1 MNEGPFGVHY
11 RDHGDGVGRNMPRK
25 AAVVLGKCSSR
36 HRRGWFEATRGRQ
49 KGVNSAVD
57 NSQRGPAGRHVP
69 STLIRK
75 SPKHSKQEKG
85 MSARLQVRACRAFF
99 ALVSHLHSP
108 SQCYTMT
115 SGKRPAE
122 PAQAAYLTHSSTFNA
137 RHPSTPDNTP
147 RTRKPKSKKKRE
159 ERYEEEIQYNLSY
172 NFRGAGSRRQA
183 QSSRMQV
190 DAGLSPLHALFVSPH
205 HDVPS
210 SPDFPPPPTYETA
223 TAVSTLVS
231 ENFVH
236 QDGLPH
242 PGLPSPALTVAS
254 LPVSV
259 GRAYPAGSDRSDTFS
274 IDTASQ
280 SLLQPP
286 REAEDGSSIEL
297 VDLEPSERWELERMR
312 GIPLDERVKRHKFRT
327 TAPCAPRARLAS
339 QPTVSRGPGS
349 QARFLAS
356 QLSLRI
362 PENCDRY
369 EVDQNQ
375 DNNSDLSTPPTPK
388 HHRMPSIPSSPSRFF
403 HGRSHSPQP
412 TSSVISLL
420 RHPSPFFKNTPSLKS
435 TPSLLNLSPSLH
447 GTPHRTRTKLFHRKS
462 KERAS
467 SEPLDDWEVLE
478 RTGSGASSIDDS
490 LPSPSPP
497 VTPQNSVARQLP
509 KSTAADVFV
518 TSPTKLPA
526 DRSRK
531 VNTVQIPQT
540 DGAQVHRPAS
550 PPFVSRHVRRHTTS
564 SRGSQMSTSS
574 APVSPISV
582 TSTSTFNTSTISLSQ
597 NTIAGEDVPDAIQAL
612 ADRGVASEPPR
623 AVGSRGYEASL
634 TSRTPRVSSPAPS
647 APAYDH
653 DPDLPIVPNPALGSL
668 PTRSATERIVRSP
681 DTRDENHAL
690 VRGRSFSRDMG
701 MRSAPAYS
709 SIFPSGPPTPL
720 PNMTQSLPPPTT
732 QPSPSPRRHYP
743 GRPLPATPPVSPSL
757 TWILDKGVTH
767 VAPPSKAIV
776 SATPSTPPIPEG
788 LLIDLDDDS
797 LDTIAQPAPNPITP
811 LIDLIGLD
819 DDNGDDNDNA
829 SDSGTVSPPGPLTPT
844 TSGYASASSLTL
856 STAASRSVEYF
867 DTSMQ
872 TTPTSEVP
880 DINGL
885 VSSLGDQGMVD
896 GSNYDVSSPID
907 HDLGSYDMNES
918 SCLGASPHCRS
929 PWASYAAAATT
940 AHYSYTRQ

>member
-1 MNEGPFGVHY
+1 MGKNI
-11 RDHGDGVGRNMPRK
+11 PRT
-25 AAVVLGKCSSR
+25 AVAELGKCSSR
-36 HRRGWFEATRGRQ
+36 HRHGSRRGRR
-49 KGVNSAVD
+49 KGANSAVD
-57 NSQRGPAGRHVP
+57 NSQRGPAKRHVP

-75 SPKHSKQEKG
+75 SPKQSKQEKG
-85 MSARLQVRACRAFF
+85 MSARLQARACRAFF

-122 PAQAAYLTHSSTFNA
+122 PAQATYLTHSCTLNA
-137 RHPSTPDNTP
+137 RHPPSTPDNTP

-159 ERYEEEIQYNLSY
+159 DRYEEEIQYNLSY

-183 QSSRMQV
+183 QPSRMRD
-190 DAGLSPLHALFVSPH
+190 DAGLSPY
-205 HDVPS
+205 VPS
-210 SPDFPPPPTYETA
+210 SSPHRDVSSIDFPPPPTYETA

-236 QDGLPH
+236 QDGPPH
-242 PGLPSPALTVAS
+242 PCFPSPAVSVAS

-286 REAEDGSSIEL
+286 PRAEDRSSVEL
-297 VDLEPSERWELERMR
+297 VDLEPCERWELDRVR
-312 GIPLDERVKRHKFRT
+312 GIPLDERLQRHKLRT
-327 TAPCAPRARLAS
+327 EKNVPSAIPHRARLAS

-362 PENCDRY
+362 PESRDPYEDDR
-369 EVDQNQ
+369 NQ
-375 DNNSDLSTPPTPK
+375 DNSDLSTPPTPK
-388 HHRMPSIPSSPSRFF
+388 HHRMPSIAGSPSRFF
-403 HGRSHSPQP
+403 HGRSQSPQP
-412 TSSVISLL
+412 SSSVISLL
-420 RHPSPFFKNTPSLKS
+420 RNPSPFFKS
-435 TPSLLNLSPSLH
+435 TPSLLNLSPSHH

-467 SEPLDDWEVLE
+467 SEPLEDWEVLE
-478 RTGSGASSIDDS
+478 RTGSGESSIDGS
-490 LPSPSPP
+490 LPPPSPP
-497 VTPQNSVARQLP
+497 ATPQSTAVRQLP
-509 KSTAADVFV
+509 KSTAADEDVFV
-518 TSPTKLPA
+518 APPTKLPA

-531 VNTVQIPQT
+531 VNTVQIPLT
-540 DGAQVHRPAS
+540 VGTQVHRPAS
-550 PPFVSRHVRRHTTS
+550 PPFLARHVRRHTTS
-564 SRGSQMSTSS
+564 SRGSQMSASS

-582 TSTSTFNTSTISLSQ
+582 SSTSTFNTSTTSLSQ
-597 NTIAGEDVPDAIQAL
+597 NTIASEDVPAAIQAL
-612 ADRGVASEPPR
+612 ANREVASEPPR

-634 TSRTPRVSSPAPS
+634 TSRTPRVSSPAPP
-647 APAYDH
+647 APAYEH
-653 DPDLPIVPNPALGSL
+653 DPDLPIVSNPALGSL

-681 DTRDENHAL
+681 DARDL
-690 VRGRSFSRDMG
+690 VRGRSLSRDMG

-720 PNMTQSLPPPTT
+720 PNMTQSLPPSTT

-767 VAPPSKAIV
+767 VAPHPKAIV
-776 SATPSTPPIPEG
+776 SAAPSTPPIPEG

-811 LIDLIGLD
+811 LVDFLGLD

-867 DTSMQ
+867 DSSMQ
-872 TTPTSEVP
+872 TTPTSDVP

-885 VSSLGDQGMVD
+885 VSSLGDHGMSD

-907 HDLGSYDMNES
+907 DDFGSYDVNES
-918 SCLGASPHCRS
+918 SCLGPSSHCRS
-929 PWASYAAAATT
+929 PWSSYAAAATN
-940 AHYSYTRQ
+940 AHYPLARQ

>member
-1 MNEGPFGVHY
+1 MLVIP
-11 RDHGDGVGRNMPRK
+11 P
-25 AAVVLGKCSSR
+25 LPI
-36 HRRGWFEATRGRQ
+36 TPL
-49 KGVNSAVD
+49 
-57 NSQRGPAGRHVP
+57 GPASPNRRRKGR
-69 STLIRK
+69 SDTRRK
-75 SPKHSKQEKG
+75 SNTTSPTTSE
-85 MSARLQVRACRAFF
+85 
-99 ALVSHLHSP
+99 ALALA
-108 SQCYTMT
+108 
-115 SGKRPAE
+115 GKRSLLE
-122 PAQAAYLTHSSTFNA
+122 CRTIQVC
-137 RHPSTPDNTP
+137 RPSMP
-147 RTRKPKSKKKRE
+147 
-159 ERYEEEIQYNLSY
+159 
-172 NFRGAGSRRQA
+172 
-183 QSSRMQV
+183 
-190 DAGLSPLHALFVSPH
+190 VSPH

-210 SPDFPPPPTYETA
+210 STDFPPPPTYETA

-236 QDGLPH
+236 QDGLPL

-254 LPVSV
+254 LPASV

-274 IDTASQ
+274 IDTASH

-286 REAEDGSSIEL
+286 REAEDRSSIEL
-297 VDLEPSERWELERMR
+297 VDLEPCERWELDRMR
-312 GIPLDERVKRHKFRT
+312 GLPLDERVKRHKFRT
-327 TAPCAPRARLAS
+327 GTTPPSAPRARLAS

-362 PENCDRY
+362 PESCDRY
-369 EVDQNQ
+369 EDDQNQ

-388 HHRMPSIPSSPSRFF
+388 HHRMRSIPGSPSRFF
-403 HGRSHSPQP
+403 HARSHSPQP

-420 RHPSPFFKNTPSLKS
+420 RNPSPFFKNTPSLKS
-435 TPSLLNLSPSLH
+435 TPSLLNLSPSHH
-447 GTPHRTRTKLFHRKS
+447 GTPHRTRTKLFRRKS

-497 VTPQNSVARQLP
+497 VTPQNTVARQLP
-509 KSTAADVFV
+509 KSTTADVFV
-518 TSPTKLPA
+518 TTPTKLPA

-531 VNTVQIPQT
+531 VNTVQIPQAV
-540 DGAQVHRPAS
+540 GAQVHRPAS
-550 PPFVSRHVRRHTTS
+550 PPFVARHVRRHTTS

-582 TSTSTFNTSTISLSQ
+582 TSTSTFNSSTISLSQ
-597 NTIAGEDVPDAIQAL
+597 NTIASEDVPAAIQAL

-623 AVGSRGYEASL
+623 AVGSRAYEASL
-634 TSRTPRVSSPAPS
+634 TSRTPRVSSPAPP

-681 DTRDENHAL
+681 DARDENHAL

-732 QPSPSPRRHYP
+732 QPSPRRHYP

-797 LDTIAQPAPNPITP
+797 LDTIAQPVPNPITP
-811 LIDLIGLD
+811 LVDLIGLD
-819 DDNGDDNDNA
+819 DDNDGDNDNA

-885 VSSLGDQGMVD
+885 VSSLGDQGMAD

-907 HDLGSYDMNES
+907 DNLGSYNMNES
-918 SCLGASPHCRS
+918 SCLGASPHCGS
-929 PWASYAAAATT
+929 PWASYAAATA
-940 AHYSYTRQ
+940 AHYSHTRQ

>member
-1 MNEGPFGVHY
+1 
-11 RDHGDGVGRNMPRK
+11 VGKNAPRK
-25 AAVVLGKCSSR
+25 AVIVLGKCSSR
-36 HRRGWFEATRGRQ
+36 HRHGWFEARRGRQ
-49 KGVNSAVD
+49 KGADSAVD
-57 NSQRGPAGRHVP
+57 NSQRGPAERHVP

-75 SPKHSKQEKG
+75 SPKQSKQEKG
-85 MSARLQVRACRAFF
+85 MSARLQVQACRAFF

-115 SGKRPAE
+115 SGNRPAE
-122 PAQAAYLTHSSTFNA
+122 PAQATYLTHSSTLNA
-137 RHPSTPDNTP
+137 RHPTPDNTP

-159 ERYEEEIQYNLSY
+159 DRYEEEIQYNLSY

-183 QSSRMQV
+183 QPSRMRD
-190 DAGLSPLHALFVSPH
+190 DAGLSPYMPSSSPR

-210 SPDFPPPPTYETA
+210 LDFPPPPTYETA

-236 QDGLPH
+236 QGGPPH
-242 PGLPSPALTVAS
+242 PGLPSPATTVAS

-259 GRAYPAGSDRSDTFS
+259 SRAFPDVSDRSDTFS

-286 REAEDGSSIEL
+286 RRAEDRSSIEL
-297 VDLEPSERWELERMR
+297 VDLEPSERWELDRMR
-312 GIPLDERVKRHKFRT
+312 GIPLDERVQRLKLRSDTK
-327 TAPCAPRARLAS
+327 APLGLPIPHRARLAS

-362 PENCDRY
+362 PESRDPYEDDRS
-369 EVDQNQ
+369 Q
-375 DNNSDLSTPPTPK
+375 DNSDLSTPPTPK
-388 HHRMPSIPSSPSRFF
+388 HHRMPSIPGSPSRFF
-403 HGRSHSPQP
+403 HGRSQSPQP
-412 TSSVISLL
+412 SSSVISLL
-420 RHPSPFFKNTPSLKS
+420 RNPSPFFKS
-435 TPSLLNLSPSLH
+435 TPSLLNISPSH
-447 GTPHRTRTKLFHRKS
+447 NRAHRTRTKLFNRKS

-467 SEPLDDWEVLE
+467 SEPLEDWEVLE
-478 RTGSGASSIDDS
+478 RTGSGESSIDGS
-490 LPSPSPP
+490 LPPSSPP
-497 VTPQNSVARQLP
+497 ATPHSTAVRQLP
-509 KSTAADVFV
+509 ESTSPDVFFAP
-518 TSPTKLPA
+518 PTA

-531 VNTVQIPQT
+531 VNTVQIPST
-540 DGAQVHRPAS
+540 VGAQVYRPAS
-550 PPFVSRHVRRHTTS
+550 PPFVARHVRRHTTS
-564 SRGSQMSTSS
+564 SRGSQMSASS

-582 TSTSTFNTSTISLSQ
+582 CSTSTFNTSTISLSQ
-597 NTIAGEDVPDAIQAL
+597 NSIASEDVPAAIQAL
-612 ADRGVASEPPR
+612 ANRVVASEPPL
-623 AVGSRGYEASL
+623 AVGSRGFEASL
-634 TSRTPRVSSPAPS
+634 TSRTPRVSSPAPP
-647 APAYDH
+647 APAYEH

-681 DTRDENHAL
+681 DARDL
-690 VRGRSFSRDMG
+690 VRGRSLSRDMG

-720 PNMTQSLPPPTT
+720 LNMTQSLPPPTN
-732 QPSPSPRRHYP
+732 QPSPRRHYP

-757 TWILDKGVTH
+757 TWILDKGVTQ
-767 VAPPSKAIV
+767 VAPHPKAIV

-811 LIDLIGLD
+811 LVDFLGLD
-819 DDNGDDNDNA
+819 DDNGDDDDNA
-829 SDSGTVSPPGPLTPT
+829 SDSGTLSPPGPLTPT
-844 TSGYASASSLTL
+844 TSGYTSASSLTL

-872 TTPTSEVP
+872 TTPTSDVP

-885 VSSLGDQGMVD
+885 VSSLGDHGMSD

-907 HDLGSYDMNES
+907 DDLRSYDVNKY
-918 SCLGASPHCRS
+918 SCLGASPHCGS
-929 PWASYAAAATT
+929 PWASYAAATAD
-940 AHYSYTRQ
+940 AHYPLARQ